1 MDVLNTFNK
10 VFSSVSTTVSQ
21 LSNHLPGNPL
31 TREYEVENQIC
42 SAGIGKKKILI
53 IPKMHTLLITF
64 MFNRT
69 ALACL

>member
-10 VFSSVSTTVSQ
+10 LYSSVSTTVSQ

-42 SAGIGKKKILI
+42 SAGIGKKNI
-53 IPKMHTLLITF
+53 ISRIKKQVDTSS
-64 MFNRT
+64 
-69 ALACL
+69 

>member
-10 VFSSVSTTVSQ
+10 LYSSVSTTVSQ

-42 SAGIGKKKILI
+42 SAGIGLSIN
-53 IPKMHTLLITF
+53 F
-64 MFNRT
+64 G
-69 ALACL
+69 

>member
-10 VFSSVSTTVSQ
+10 LYSSVSTTVSQ

-42 SAGIGKKKILI
+42 SAGIGEKLFRNNNKSGRHPFVGAYL
-53 IPKMHTLLITF
+53 
-64 MFNRT
+64 
-69 ALACL
+69 